1 MALKFTNVAM
11 WNALRAKY
19 PAFASITSEATADFF
34 TERGWGEISR
44 ENIPAL
50 NEFFNLSMRV
60 AFQKIDIAKVK
71 TRLKESGLVETYG
84 EQNGNYLQRISME
97 VIKPI
102 SPAYRKL
109 QNGSSVDP
117 FVVRKPE
124 AKERFFQ
131 RNCDYAS
138 GITIQDFQIKN
149 IFLNEMGMSTF
160 ISGIM
165 AGLENGY
172 KEQMELNVYKCLHEA
187 INSVSKPLQDTQKIK
202 LTSWT
207 DGGATEA
214 ELLSFITQLQDL
226 ATAMDT
232 SITQK
237 GFNANEFETAVD
249 KEDHIVLVR
258 AGIMNQIKR
267 MKALNVHYGEGA
279 DMLEIPFKVVE
290 VQDFGGIDYYVD
302 VEVGGV
308 DTPTK
313 LTPHYD
319 ALGAVDGWSLPE
331 STDKD
336 YTLGSDDVYTVDA
349 DADILAVVAQKGVIF
364 ENISNPY
371 SVEPIRNPRGLYNN
385 YWASAPDNTLAYD
398 ANYDLITISKPSV

>member
-19 PAFASITSEATADFF
+19 PSFASITSKATADFF

-60 AFQKIDIAKVK
+60 AFNKIDIAKIK

-84 EQNGNYLQRISME
+84 EENGNYLQRISME
-97 VIKPI
+97 VIKPV
-102 SPAYRKL
+102 SPAYRNL
-109 QNGSSVDP
+109 VNGQSVDP

-131 RNCDYAS
+131 KNCDYAS
-138 GITIQDFQIKN
+138 FITIQDFQIKN
-149 IFLNEMGMSTF
+149 IFLAERGMSAFLNGVMT
-160 ISGIM
+160 GM
-165 AGLENGY
+165 ENGY

-187 INSVSKPLQDTQKIK
+187 INSVDKPLQDTQKIE

-214 ELLSFITQLQDL
+214 ELLDFITQLQDL
-226 ATAMDT
+226 AVAMDT

-290 VQDFGGIDYYVD
+290 VQDFGGIKYYFGDTDDY
-302 VEVGGV
+302 
-308 DTPTK
+308 P
-313 LTPHYD
+313 LFPHYD
-319 ALGAVDGWSLPE
+319 SVTGEVDGWALSEGGAKEKSLNDP
-331 STDKD
+331 SIR
-336 YTLGSDDVYTVDA
+336 TVDL
-349 DADILAVVAQKGVIF
+349 DANVLAVVAQKGVIF
-364 ENISNPY
+364 ENIYNPY
-371 SVEPIRNPRGLYNN
+371 SVEAIRNPRALYNN
-385 YWASAPDNTLAYD
+385 FHATSPDNLIAYD
-398 ANYDLITISKPSV
+398 ANYDLITISKPSI